1 METII
6 LIVISFIVS
15 TLFKKNKNSE
25 QPAKKRVQEVKP
37 FTERP
42 FNGLEDLAKAFF
54 EEKKE
59 GMDRKPPLVNKAP
72 VVTQKME
79 RKSERTVERHSKE
92 IVERDIK
99 RDQGVPRSTGRL
111 SVYQAEKPRQS
122 VEPMLNSIL
131 PDTKEELMR
140 AIVLSEIL
148 ALPKSKR

>member
-1 METII
+1 MESII
-6 LIVISFIVS
+6 LVVISLIVS
-15 TLFKKNKNSE
+15 AFFKKGKDGK
-25 QPAKKRVQEVKP
+25 QQTTKRVQEVKP
-37 FTERP
+37 FTEKP

-59 GMDRKPPLVNKAP
+59 GMDRKPPVVKKAP
-72 VVTQKME
+72 VVTQKVE

-99 RDQGVPRSTGRL
+99 RDQGVPRSSGRL
-111 SVYQAEKPRQS
+111 SVYQAEKPRQA
-122 VEPMLNSIL
+122 VEPVLNSIL